1 MKAGQ
6 LIKDGTVTW
15 MIDDVRDGARVGD
28 IILRPTLREGYIKA
42 NGATVQRADYPR
54 LVAYVEEA
62 GLWTDDT
69 TAYPGLYGKGDG
81 STTMVLPDYR
91 GHFLRALDDG
101 RGIDTD
107 RKLGSRQLASLM
119 IGDDGNNTLT
129 MTFEKV
135 PVADTDYKLAKAA
148 EYDAVNLP
156 DYPLRSYVTAPNLAS
171 IDTTYLNLNQYWGG
185 SRPRNVALIAQIK
198 Y

>member
-6 LIKDGTVTW
+6 LITDGTVTW
-15 MIDDVRDGARVGD
+15 IIDDVRDGARVGD
-28 IILRPTLREGYIKA
+28 IILRPTLRDGYIKA
-42 NGATVQRADYPR
+42 NGAIVQRADYPR
-54 LVAYVEEA
+54 LVAYVEES

-81 STTMVLPDYR
+81 SATMVLPDYR
-91 GHFLRALDDG
+91 GHFLRALDEG
-101 RGIDTD
+101 RGIDID

-119 IGDDGNNTLT
+119 LGDDGNNTLT
-129 MTFEKV
+129 MTFDKTTG
-135 PVADTDYKLAKAA
+135 ADDDYKLTKAA

-156 DYPLRSYVTAPNLAS
+156 DYPLRSYVTSPDTAS
-171 IDTTYLNLNQYWGG
+171 IDTKYLNLNSYWGG
-185 SRPRNVALIAQIK
+185 SRPRNIALIAQIK

>member
-6 LIKDGTVTW
+6 LITDGTVTW

-28 IILRPTLREGYIKA
+28 IILRPTLRDGYIKA

-62 GLWTDDT
+62 GLWTDDIA
-69 TAYPGLYGKGDG
+69 AYPGLYGKGDG

-91 GHFLRALDDG
+91 GNFLRALDEG
-101 RGIDTD
+101 RGIDAD

-129 MTFEKV
+129 LTFEKV
-135 PVADTDYKLAKAA
+135 SGSDTEKLTKAA

-156 DYPLRSYVTAPNLAS
+156 DYPLRSYVTAPNPAS
-171 IDTTYLNLNQYWGG
+171 IDTTYLNLSSYWGG